1 MKNAINI
8 DKFIR
13 NKINEF
19 YGDYLEKFKDREHF
33 YDIVID
39 KINESVQKNKCDIS
53 VFIERRL
60 CFDKIF
66 EHLEEELKE
75 IEILICK
82 EREYYSIYINKVSQL
97 KKLNDF
103 YLKLKEEKP
112 MSEEEFIKERQFLF
126 K

>member
-1 MKNAINI
+1 MKNVINV
-8 DKFIR
+8 DKFIK
-13 NKINEF
+13 NKINKF
-19 YGDYLEKFKDREHF
+19 YEEYLEKFKDRERF

-53 VFIERRL
+53 VFIEKRL
-60 CFDKIF
+60 YFDKIF

-75 IEILICK
+75 NEILICK
-82 EREYYSIYINKVSQL
+82 EREYYSIYINTVSQL